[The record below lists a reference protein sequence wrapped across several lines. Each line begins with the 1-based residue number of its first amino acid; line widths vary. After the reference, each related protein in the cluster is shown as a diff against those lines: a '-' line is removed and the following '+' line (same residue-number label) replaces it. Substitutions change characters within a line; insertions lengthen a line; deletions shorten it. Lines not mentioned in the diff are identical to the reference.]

1 VNPNVLAAIRKRVE
15 SRAADAKLGAIVDE
29 TRAFFKIAGVSPS
42 TSGRMLAMSRPVAR
56 ILPLEP
62 QEVEPG
68 AAKIGGW
75 PALPR
80 RAEWPMM
87 QSLARGKKL
96 VPYDF
101 LAQTPI
107 DDIPG
112 DVVTALGLS
121 GARERM
127 LSFFVHLEFAE
138 NDVGAP
144 VVHANALVRVDP
156 MIGLDLFERR
166 DATPKISERPF
177 EMKLDLSMPPETAQ
191 AAAALDASNAAVF
204 EEADVVSR
212 VIREIEQ
219 AWLGTGKPRHQLG
232 GWASETLNGDN
243 SSLDETPLLQLDD
256 SALDLGVA
264 ARDGA
269 GEGFVRIYCR
279 VPPSAEG
286 AVPARGATSTQR
298 D

>member
-1 VNPNVLAAIRKRVE
+1 MNPNVLAAIRKRVE
-15 SRAADAKLGAIVDE
+15 NRAPGASMSAIADE
-29 TRAFFKIAGVSPS
+29 TRAFFKIAGVSPA
-42 TSGRMLAMSRPVAR
+42 TSGRMLSMARPVAR
-56 ILPLEP
+56 IVALDPE
-62 QEVEPG
+62 EVEAGEP
-68 AAKIGGW
+68 KIGGF

-107 DDIPG
+107 DAIPG

-127 LSFFVHLEFAE
+127 LSFFVSIEFDERDASAIAR
-138 NDVGAP
+138 VT
-144 VVHANALVRVDP
+144 ALVRIDA
-156 MIGLDLFERR
+156 MIGLDIFERR
-166 DATPKISERPF
+166 EGAPKLVERPF
-177 EMKLDLSMPPETAQ
+177 QMQLDLSMPGETAQ

-204 EEADVVSR
+204 EEADVVSK
-212 VIREIEQ
+212 VLREIEQ
-219 AWLGTGKPRHQLG
+219 AWAGTGRARHQLG

-243 SSLDETPLLQLDD
+243 SSLDDTPLLQLDD
-256 SALDLGVA
+256 SALDLGIA
-264 ARDGA
+264 ARDGV

-279 VPPSAEG
+279 VPPSTEG

-298 D
+298 A